1 MLTYITIYKMEQNI
15 NISLITNQVT
25 NNRKKMNNANEDNN
39 DKTQTN
45 IALYDFFS
53 ANQIKISEI
62 LTKIPYYNNY
72 YDIFVDY
79 DFIDISR
86 IGEKVIE
93 NVDLD
98 LNYIVFNY
106 NDEKR
111 IGFRNFL
118 FNLSFGNKKFIF
130 NILNTYTILLD
141 SLIKL
146 NENGVCFFEL
156 CSENIV
162 FSPNSRPFLKNFS
175 NSLII
180 SDLNTSY
187 IQNIIKNIDNY
198 TYKPLEIHVLFYLIA
213 NDEKTL
219 SLSFIELICSNYVK
233 TMDIL
238 LLFSQNYRESYEKA
252 CVETFKK
259 YINKPK
265 LAIIADILNYSKYW
279 DNYSLSI
286 LYLHIIG
293 NISNFFSLKGTF
305 MNKFTLLLI
314 KNIHPN
320 PLKREILEETRE
332 NYDKL
337 FENADWT
344 FINDFSNEKMKKLY
358 DLLLN

>member
-1 MLTYITIYKMEQNI
+1 MDHNI
-15 NISLITNQVT
+15 NISLITNQIT
-25 NNRKKMNNANEDNN
+25 NNRKKINNIDEYNNEKN
-39 DKTQTN
+39 QTN
-45 IALYDFFS
+45 IACYDFFS
-53 ANQIKISEI
+53 MNQIKISEI
-62 LTKIPYYNNY
+62 LTKIPYYSNY

-79 DFIDISR
+79 DFVDIGR
-86 IGEKVIE
+86 IGEKIIE
-93 NVDLD
+93 NVGLD
-98 LNYIVFNY
+98 LKYIVFNY

-111 IGFRNFL
+111 IGFRDFL

-130 NILNTYTILLD
+130 SILNTYTNLLNN
-141 SLIKL
+141 LIKL
-146 NENGVCFFEL
+146 NQNGVCFFEL

-162 FSPNSRPFLKNFS
+162 FSPNSTPFLTNFS

-187 IQNIIKNIDNY
+187 IQNIVKNISNY
-198 TYKPLEIHVLFYLIA
+198 TYKPLEIHVLFYLIV

-219 SLSFIELICSNYVK
+219 SLSFIQDICINYVK

-238 LLFSQNYRESYEKA
+238 SLFSQNYKESYEKA
-252 CVETFKK
+252 CIETLKK

-265 LAIIADILNYSKYW
+265 LAIIADILNYSQYW

-320 PLKREILEETRE
+320 PLKRETLQETSE
-332 NYDKL
+332 NFDNL

-344 FINDFSNEKMKKLY
+344 FINKFSNEKMKKMY
-358 DLLLN
+358 DLFLN

>member
-1 MLTYITIYKMEQNI
+1 MEQNI
-15 NISLITNQVT
+15 NISLITNQLI
-25 NNRKKMNNANEDNN
+25 NNRKKNNNIDEDNN

-45 IALYDFFS
+45 IVLYDFFS
-53 ANQIKISEI
+53 MNQIKISEI
-62 LTKIPYYNNY
+62 LMKIPYYKNY
-72 YDIFVDY
+72 YDIFIDY
-79 DFIDISR
+79 DFIDISK

-93 NVDLD
+93 DVDSD
-98 LNYIVFNY
+98 LKYILFNY
-106 NDEKR
+106 NYEKR
-111 IGFRNFL
+111 IGFRDFL

-130 NILNTYTILLD
+130 NILNTYTNLLD

-162 FSPNSRPFLKNFS
+162 FSSNSRPFLKNFQ
-175 NSLII
+175 NSLLI

-213 NDEKTL
+213 NDERTL

-238 LLFSQNYRESYEKA
+238 LIFSQNYRESYEKA
-252 CVETFKK
+252 CVETLKK

-265 LAIIADILNYSKYW
+265 LVIIADILNYSKYW

-314 KNIHPN
+314 KNIHTN
-320 PLKREILEETRE
+320 PLKRETLHETCE
-332 NYDKL
+332 NYDNL

>member
-1 MLTYITIYKMEQNI
+1 MDQSI
-15 NISLITNQVT
+15 NISLINEQIT
-25 NNRKKMNNANEDNN
+25 NNRRKVSNIDYDNEN
-39 DKTQTN
+39 QTK
-45 IALYDFFS
+45 ITVYDFFS
-53 ANQIKISEI
+53 INEIKICEI
-62 LTKIPYYNNY
+62 LTKIPYFSNY

-79 DFIDISR
+79 DFIDIGK

-98 LNYIVFNY
+98 TKYKGEKYIVFNY

-118 FNLSFGNKKFIF
+118 FNLSHYNNNNNNKQFIF
-130 NILNTYTILLD
+130 NILNTYSILLD

-156 CSENIV
+156 SSENIV
-162 FSPNSRPFLKNFS
+162 FSPNSRPFLKIFH
-175 NSLII
+175 NSLNIPN
-180 SDLNTSY
+180 LNASY
-187 IQNIIKNIDNY
+187 IQNIVKNIDNY

-219 SLSFIELICSNYVK
+219 SLSFIELICNNYVK
-233 TMDIL
+233 TMYIL
-238 LLFSQNYRESYEKA
+238 SLFSQNYRDTYEKS
-252 CVETFKK
+252 CVETLKK

-265 LAIIADILNYSKYW
+265 LAIIEDILNYSKYW

-293 NISNFFSLKGTF
+293 NISNLFSLKGTF

-320 PLKREILEETRE
+320 PLKRETLQETSE

-358 DLLLN
+358 NLLLS

>member
-1 MLTYITIYKMEQNI
+1 MDHNI
-15 NISLITNQVT
+15 NISLITNQIT
-25 NNRKKMNNANEDNN
+25 NNRKKINNIDEYNNEKN
-39 DKTQTN
+39 QTN
-45 IALYDFFS
+45 IACYDFFS
-53 ANQIKISEI
+53 MNQIKISEI
-62 LTKIPYYNNY
+62 LTKIPYFSNY
-72 YDIFVDY
+72 YDIFVNY
-79 DFIDISR
+79 DFVDIGR
-86 IGEKVIE
+86 IGEKIIE
-93 NVDLD
+93 NVGLD
-98 LNYIVFNY
+98 LKYIVFNY

-111 IGFRNFL
+111 IGFLDFL

-130 NILNTYTILLD
+130 SILNTYTNLLNN
-141 SLIKL
+141 LIKL
-146 NENGVCFFEL
+146 NQNGVCFFEL

-162 FSPNSRPFLKNFS
+162 FSPNSSPFLTNFS

-187 IQNIIKNIDNY
+187 IQNIVKNISNY
-198 TYKPLEIHVLFYLIA
+198 TYKPLEIHVLFYLIV

-219 SLSFIELICSNYVK
+219 SLSFIQDICINYVK

-238 LLFSQNYRESYEKA
+238 SLFSQNYKESYEKA
-252 CVETFKK
+252 CVETLKK

-265 LAIIADILNYSKYW
+265 LVIISDILNYSQYW

-320 PLKREILEETRE
+320 PLKRETLQETSE
-332 NYDKL
+332 NFDKL

-344 FINDFSNEKMKKLY
+344 FINEFSNEKMKKLY

>member
-1 MLTYITIYKMEQNI
+1 MDKNI
-15 NISLITNQVT
+15 NISLITNQMT
-25 NNRKKMNNANEDNN
+25 NNRKKINNIDDNN
-39 DKTQTN
+39 EKNQTN

-53 ANQIKISEI
+53 MNQIKISEI
-62 LTKIPYYNNY
+62 LTKIPYYSNY

-79 DFIDISR
+79 DFIDIGK

-93 NVDLD
+93 NVDSD
-98 LNYIVFNY
+98 LKYIVFNY

-111 IGFRNFL
+111 FGFRDFL
-118 FNLSFGNKKFIF
+118 FNLSYYNNNNNNNKQFIF
-130 NILNTYTILLD
+130 NILNTYSILLD

-162 FSPNSRPFLKNFS
+162 FSPNSRPFLKTFP
-175 NSLII
+175 NSVII
-180 SDLNTSY
+180 PDLNASY
-187 IQNIIKNIDNY
+187 IQNIVKNIDNY
-198 TYKPLEIHVLFYLIA
+198 TYKPLEIHVLFYLIV

-219 SLSFIELICSNYVK
+219 SMSFIQDICSNYVK

-252 CVETFKK
+252 CVETLKK

-265 LAIIADILNYSKYW
+265 LAIIADILNYSQYW

-320 PLKREILEETRE
+320 PLKRETLQETSE
-332 NYDKL
+332 NYDML
-337 FENADWT
+337 FENSDWT

>member
-1 MLTYITIYKMEQNI
+1 MDHNI
-15 NISLITNQVT
+15 NISLITNQIT
-25 NNRKKMNNANEDNN
+25 NNRKKMNNNHEDNN
-39 DKTQTN
+39 EKNQTN
-45 IALYDFFS
+45 IASYDFFS
-53 ANQIKISEI
+53 MNQIKISEI
-62 LTKIPYYNNY
+62 LTKIPYYSNY

-79 DFIDISR
+79 DFVDIGR
-86 IGEKVIE
+86 IGEKIIE
-93 NVDLD
+93 NVGLD
-98 LNYIVFNY
+98 LKYIVFNY

-111 IGFRNFL
+111 IGFRDFL

-130 NILNTYTILLD
+130 SILNTYTNLLN

-146 NENGVCFFEL
+146 NQNGVCFFEL

-162 FSPNSRPFLKNFS
+162 FSPNSTPFLTNFS

-187 IQNIIKNIDNY
+187 IQNIVKNISNY
-198 TYKPLEIHVLFYLIA
+198 TYKPLEIHVLFYLIV

-219 SLSFIELICSNYVK
+219 SLSFIQDICSNYVK

-238 LLFSQNYRESYEKA
+238 SLFSQNYKESYEKA
-252 CVETFKK
+252 CVETLKK

-265 LAIIADILNYSKYW
+265 LAIIADILNYSQYW

-320 PLKREILEETRE
+320 PLKRETLQETRE
-332 NYDKL
+332 NFDNL

-344 FINDFSNEKMKKLY
+344 FINEFSNEKMKKMY
-358 DLLLN
+358 DLFLN

>member
-1 MLTYITIYKMEQNI
+1 MDQSI
-15 NISLITNQVT
+15 NISLINNQITNKRRQV
-25 NNRKKMNNANEDNN
+25 NNIDDDYEN
-39 DKTQTN
+39 QTK
-45 IALYDFFS
+45 ITVYDFFS
-53 ANQIKISEI
+53 INEIKIGEI
-62 LTKIPYYNNY
+62 LTKIPYYKNY
-72 YDIFVDY
+72 YDIFLDY
-79 DFIDISR
+79 DFIDIGK

-98 LNYIVFNY
+98 TKYKDNKYIIFNY

-118 FNLSFGNKKFIF
+118 FNISFGKKQFIF
-130 NILNTYTILLD
+130 NILNTYTILLE
-141 SLIKL
+141 SLSKL
-146 NENGVCFFEL
+146 NEIGICFFAL
-156 CSENIV
+156 SSENIV
-162 FSPNSRPFLKNFS
+162 FSPDSRPFLKNFQCS
-175 NSLII
+175 LNNSYL
-180 SDLNTSY
+180 DTSY
-187 IQNIIKNIDNY
+187 IHNMIKNIDNY
-198 TYKPLEIHVLFYLIA
+198 TYKPLEIHVLFYLIM

-219 SLSFIELICSNYVK
+219 SLSFIEIICSNYVK
-233 TMDIL
+233 TMDVL
-238 LLFSQNYRESYEKA
+238 SLFSQNYIESYEKS
-252 CVETFKK
+252 CIETLKK

-265 LAIIADILNYSKYW
+265 QAIIADILNYSQYW

-293 NISNFFSLKGTF
+293 NISKCFSLKGTF

-320 PLKREILEETRE
+320 PLKRETIQETRE

-358 DLLLN
+358 DLLLS

>member
-1 MLTYITIYKMEQNI
+1 MDQSI
-15 NISLITNQVT
+15 NISLINDQIT
-25 NNRKKMNNANEDNN
+25 NNRRK
-39 DKTQTN
+39 TN
-45 IALYDFFS
+45 IDDNYENQTKITVYDFFS
-53 ANQIKISEI
+53 INEIKIGEI
-62 LTKIPYYNNY
+62 LTKIPYYSNY
-72 YDIFVDY
+72 YDIFIDY
-79 DFIDISR
+79 DFVDIGK
-86 IGEKVIE
+86 IGEKIIE

-98 LNYIVFNY
+98 TKYKEEKYIVFNY
-106 NDEKR
+106 NHEKR
-111 IGFRNFL
+111 IGFRDFIFNF
-118 FNLSFGNKKFIF
+118 SFGKKQFIF

-141 SLIKL
+141 SLSKL
-146 NENGVCFFEL
+146 NDNHVCFFEL
-156 CSENIV
+156 SSENIV
-162 FSPNSRPFLKNFS
+162 FSPNSRPFLKNLR
-175 NSLII
+175 NSLNIN
-180 SDLNTSY
+180 DLNTSY
-187 IQNIIKNIDNY
+187 IHNIIKNIDNY
-198 TYKPLEIHVLFYLIA
+198 TYKPLEIHVLFYLIM

-238 LLFSQNYRESYEKA
+238 SLFSQNYRESYEKA
-252 CVETFKK
+252 CVETLKK

-265 LAIIADILNYSKYW
+265 SAIIEDILNYSKYW

-320 PLKREILEETRE
+320 PLKRETLQETSE

-344 FINDFSNEKMKKLY
+344 FINDFSNEKMRKLY
-358 DLLLN
+358 DLLLS

>member
-1 MLTYITIYKMEQNI
+1 MEQNI

-25 NNRKKMNNANEDNN
+25 NNRKKMNNTDEDNN
-39 DKTQTN
+39 DNNQTN

-53 ANQIKISEI
+53 ANQIKISEM
-62 LTKIPYYNNY
+62 LTKIPYCKNY
-72 YDIFVDY
+72 YDTFVDY
-79 DFIDISR
+79 DFIDIGR

-98 LNYIVFNY
+98 LKYIVFNY

-130 NILNTYTILLD
+130 NILNTYTNLLN

-146 NENGVCFFEL
+146 NQNGVCFFEL

-162 FSPNSRPFLKNFS
+162 FSPNSTPFLKNFS

-187 IQNIIKNIDNY
+187 IQNIVKNISNY
-198 TYKPLEIHVLFYLIA
+198 TYKPLEIHVLFYLIV

-219 SLSFIELICSNYVK
+219 SLSFIQDICINYVK

-238 LLFSQNYRESYEKA
+238 SLFSQNYKESYEKA
-252 CVETFKK
+252 CVETLKK

-265 LAIIADILNYSKYW
+265 LVIIADILNYSQYW

-320 PLKREILEETRE
+320 PLKRETLQETRE

-358 DLLLN
+358 DLLLS